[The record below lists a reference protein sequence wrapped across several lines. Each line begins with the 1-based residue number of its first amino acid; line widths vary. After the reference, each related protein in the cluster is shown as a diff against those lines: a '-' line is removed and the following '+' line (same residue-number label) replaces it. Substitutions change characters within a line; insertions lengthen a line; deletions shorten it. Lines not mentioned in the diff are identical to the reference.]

1 MLSDARGRPTLRPIW
16 SFAAGFKDA
25 IRLYEGTKQ
34 RQEVRTNV
42 TPHRGMINNIVAPDD
57 TVDEMNYTPH
67 EAEEDEVAGRCERR
81 RERSS

>member
-1 MLSDARGRPTLRPIW
+1 
-16 SFAAGFKDA
+16 
-25 IRLYEGTKQ
+25 
-34 RQEVRTNV
+34 
-42 TPHRGMINNIVAPDD
+42 MINNIVAPDD